1 MNKKIYL
8 SAFALL
14 CVVSSFGCS
23 SLPFVL
29 TPTPTALPSSTP
41 TRTPLPT
48 QTPTPTVT
56 PILVTYPF
64 KHVWFKYTVE
74 NPAGAADQL
83 GLTEEP
89 QLVLYTDGTLIA
101 ARAGDPKVRSRV
113 LNTKEAC
120 DFINR
125 LDTFGF
131 YTLEDS
137 RSTDETNPLYD
148 FGSKYQ
154 AIDEGLFANLT
165 VNLTNPKSVTFFEPY
180 RKFLARP
187 MRKIME
193 FVETYNPGAL
203 KPYEPDRL
211 IVFVQRGRAA
221 GTDEKV
227 RVRDWTVN
235 TFSLK
240 DATDLPYAFIEG
252 QAAVDVYS
260 LLAKYETHIY
270 LENEIEYTVTMRLL
284 FPHEVLNPDLAP
296 IAIPTEARL
305 PVNCTP

>member
-1 MNKKIYL
+1 ML
-8 SAFALL
+8 RRFRVTSLVLMWLL
-14 CVVSSFGCS
+14 VGCS
-23 SLPFVL
+23 YLPFVA
-29 TPTPTALPSSTP
+29 TPTPTALPTSTP

-48 QTPTPTVT
+48 QTPSPTVT

-74 NPAGAADQL
+74 RPAEEANPL
-83 GLTEEP
+83 RLTEEP
-89 QLVLYTDGTLIA
+89 LLVIYTDGTMIA
-101 ARAGDPKVRSRV
+101 ARTGDPKVRTRV
-113 LNTKEAC
+113 LNTKEVC
-120 DFINR
+120 DFLNR

-137 RSTDETNPLYD
+137 HSTDETNPLYD
-148 FGSKYQ
+148 FGTKYQ
-154 AIDEGLFANLT
+154 AVDEGDFASLT
-165 VNLTNPKSVTFFEPY
+165 VNRTDPKSVTFFEPY
-180 RKFLARP
+180 RKFFARP

-203 KPYEPDRL
+203 KAYEPDRL
-211 IVFVQRGRAA
+211 VVFVQRGRAE

-240 DATDLPYAFIEG
+240 DAADLPYTFLEG
-252 QAAVDVYS
+252 QVAVDVYA

-284 FPHEVLNPDLAP
+284 FPHEVLNADSTP

>member
-1 MNKKIYL
+1 MPLRFPVTSLVLIWML
-8 SAFALL
+8 
-14 CVVSSFGCS
+14 VGCS
-23 SLPFVL
+23 SLPFVA
-29 TPTPTALPSSTP
+29 TPTPTALPTSTP

-48 QTPTPTVT
+48 QTPSPTVT

-74 NPAGAADQL
+74 RPAEEANPL
-83 GLTEEP
+83 RLTEEP
-89 QLVLYTDGTLIA
+89 LLVIYTDGTMIA
-101 ARAGDPKVRSRV
+101 ARTGDPKVRTRV
-113 LNTKEAC
+113 LNTKEVC
-120 DFINR
+120 DFLNR

-131 YTLEDS
+131 YMLEDS
-137 RSTDETNPLYD
+137 HSTDETNPLYD
-148 FGSKYQ
+148 FGTKYQ
-154 AIDEGLFANLT
+154 AVDEGDFASLT
-165 VNLTNPKSVTFFEPY
+165 VNRTDPKSVTFFEPY
-180 RKFLARP
+180 RKFFARP

-203 KPYEPDRL
+203 KAYEPDRL
-211 IVFVQRGRAA
+211 VVFVQRGRAE

-240 DATDLPYAFIEG
+240 DATDLPYTFLEG
-252 QAAVDVYS
+252 QAAVDVYA

-284 FPHEVLNPDLAP
+284 FPHEVLNADSTP

>member
-8 SAFALL
+8 SAFTLL

-23 SLPFVL
+23 SLPFVS
-29 TPTPTALPSSTP
+29 TPTPTALPTSTP

-48 QTPTPTVT
+48 QTPPPTVT

-74 NPAGAADQL
+74 NPAGEIDQL

-165 VNLTNPKSVTFFEPY
+165 VNLTTPKSVAFFEPY

-203 KPYEPDRL
+203 KSYEPDRL

-240 DATDLPYAFIEG
+240 DATNLPYTFLEG

-284 FPHEVLNPDLAP
+284 FPHEVLNPDSAP

>member
-1 MNKKIYL
+1 MNKKMYL
-8 SAFALL
+8 SAFTLF

-23 SLPFVL
+23 SLPFVS
-29 TPTPTALPSSTP
+29 TPTPTTLPTSTP

-74 NPAGAADQL
+74 NPAGEADQL

-154 AIDEGLFANLT
+154 AVDEGLFANLT
-165 VNLTNPKSVTFFEPY
+165 VNLTPKKSVTFFEPY

-203 KPYEPDRL
+203 KTYEPDRL

-240 DATDLPYAFIEG
+240 DATNLPYTFLEG

-284 FPHEVLNPDLAP
+284 FPHEVLNPDSAP

>member
-29 TPTPTALPSSTP
+29 TPTPTALPTSTP

-74 NPAGAADQL
+74 NPAGEADQL

-165 VNLTNPKSVTFFEPY
+165 VNLTTPKSVTFFEPY

-211 IVFVQRGRAA
+211 IVFVQSGLAA

-240 DATDLPYAFIEG
+240 DATDLPYAFLEG

-284 FPHEVLNPDLAP
+284 FPHEVLNPDSAP
-296 IAIPTEARL
+296 IAIPTEVRL

>member
-29 TPTPTALPSSTP
+29 TPTPTALPTSTP

-74 NPAGAADQL
+74 NPAGEIDQL

-165 VNLTNPKSVTFFEPY
+165 VNLTTPKSVTFFEPY

-211 IVFVQRGRAA
+211 IVFVQSGLAA

-240 DATDLPYAFIEG
+240 DATDLPYAFLEG

-284 FPHEVLNPDLAP
+284 FPHEVLNPDSAP
-296 IAIPTEARL
+296 IAIPTEVRL